1 MSIVPLDS
9 VPAIINRERAMLAQ
23 ITDPQD
29 MADAERRAAAIAEL
43 TKRAGLAVPIQNEAT
58 FYRAEALERL
68 AVLVDEAKSNGELPR
83 QGDNR
88 HTLKTSEVRMSREH
102 FNNPATWKLDYR
114 RISEGRALAKTGA
127 LAEMRADA
135 EKRPDVPVSMNDIL
149 KRAKR
154 RQREADLGG
163 RREKKEAQAREQ
175 IGSLESPYELAV
187 SDVRDW
193 RPVDVAAII
202 TDPPYVGDSIPLY
215 EALRDFAVDVLPE
228 GAPLVVMTWQ
238 AILPDVIRAIE
249 HPELAYRWCICW
261 RYANTENTVD
271 YKRRVF
277 DCWKPVLV
285 YHKGAVPVDARMFR
299 DEIANSAPDKDFHE
313 WGQSVDGFERLVT
326 SFSEPG
332 TIVCDPFLGGGT
344 TAIAALSQAR
354 RFAGCD
360 VDADAV
366 ETTGKRLAA

>member
-1 MSIVPLDS
+1 
-9 VPAIINRERAMLAQ
+9 MLAT

-68 AVLVDEAKSNGELPR
+68 AGLVDEGQRNGEIAKR
-83 QGDNR
+83 GDR
-88 HTLKTSEVRMSREH
+88 KAPKLGDLKI
-102 FNNPATWKLDYR
+102 PQQ
-114 RISEGRALAKTGA
+114 RISEGRALAQTGA

-154 RQREADLGG
+154 RQREAALGG
-163 RREKKEAQAREQ
+163 RREKKEALAREQ
-175 IGSLESPYELAV
+175 IGSLASPYELVV
-187 SDVRDW
+187 SDLRDW
-193 RPVDVAAII
+193 RPECDAIV

-238 AILPDVIRAIE
+238 AILPEVIGALKHE
-249 HPELAYRWCICW
+249 QLAYRWCICW

-285 YHKGAVPVDARMFR
+285 YHKGAVPADARMFR
-299 DEIANSAPDKDFHE
+299 DEIANQDPDKDFHE

-332 TIVCDPFLGGGT
+332 QVVCDPFLGGGT
-344 TAIAALSQAR
+344 TAIAALAQAR

-360 VDADAV
+360 VDEAAV
-366 ETTGKRLAA
+366 ETTQGRLTA